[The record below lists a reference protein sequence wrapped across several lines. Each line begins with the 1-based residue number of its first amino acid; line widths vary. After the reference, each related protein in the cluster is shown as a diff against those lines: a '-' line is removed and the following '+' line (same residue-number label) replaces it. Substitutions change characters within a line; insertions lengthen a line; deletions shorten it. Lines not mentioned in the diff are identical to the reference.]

1 MGPPPNRR
9 REMAVSRHVS
19 RATCRIEPRRQL
31 RQKGT
36 RLSHGKRPIAKLS
49 ALPKMSSAPFDRTD
63 GSGHRYGEGGETM
76 EPYTITGY
84 GVLVDGVLYATYTDY
99 VESVTGDGNGVTN
112 TDSDD

>member
-1 MGPPPNRR
+1 
-9 REMAVSRHVS
+9 
-19 RATCRIEPRRQL
+19 
-31 RQKGT
+31 
-36 RLSHGKRPIAKLS
+36 
-49 ALPKMSSAPFDRTD
+49 
-63 GSGHRYGEGGETM
+63 M